1 MKKIIAICI
10 GCLIILI
17 SVFLVIF
24 FIGRRNSPEYT
35 ANTFLTTLYSE
46 TPSTVG
52 NTISEKDLANYI
64 EEEYS
69 NITTENARK
78 MMIANRTI
86 FRSVMYSLQNGTS
99 SITNVSLKK
108 YDTGEDGTWYSY
120 QVTISYSS
128 GKENTSATY
137 SGKLEL
143 VQDKTWRINKLI
155 EEKLNHTN

>member
-10 GCLIILI
+10 GCLIILL

-24 FIGRRNSPEYT
+24 LIGRKNSPEYT

-46 TPSTVG
+46 KPSAVV
-52 NTISEKDLANYI
+52 NTISEEDVANYI
-64 EEEYS
+64 EEEYA

-108 YDTGEDGTWYSY
+108 YNTGEGGTWYSY
-120 QVTISYSS
+120 QVTVSYSN
-128 GKENTSATY
+128 GEENTAVTY

-155 EEKLNHTN
+155 EEKPNYTN